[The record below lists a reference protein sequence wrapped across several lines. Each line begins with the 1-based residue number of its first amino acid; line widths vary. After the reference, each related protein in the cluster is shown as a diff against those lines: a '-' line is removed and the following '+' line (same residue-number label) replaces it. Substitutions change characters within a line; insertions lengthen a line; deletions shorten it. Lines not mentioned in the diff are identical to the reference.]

1 MVDQS
6 SLLGGGKEKMTKDQK
21 KKTQENESRA
31 RKVLIVI
38 PAFNEQDQIA
48 GVVKQ
53 VKEQIPEAEVLVIN
67 DGSRDQTVQRAREA
81 GAKVLTHPFNM
92 GYGVALQTGYKYA
105 WQNDFDTVLQMDG
118 DGQHDPRFLRML
130 LAEVEK
136 GKTDVAIGSRFLGV
150 GKYQAPLLRRVGM
163 RIFGFIAGLLIGQ
176 KITDPTSGYQALGR
190 SAVEFYIRD
199 SFPGDYPDADVLV
212 MLHRVGLRMQ
222 EVPVGM
228 HANANGRSMHSGL
241 KPLYYIYK
249 ILLCIVL
256 NLFRKE
262 NAG

>member
-1 MVDQS
+1 
-6 SLLGGGKEKMTKDQK
+6 MTEDQK
-21 KKTQENESRA
+21 KKIRENEPRS
-31 RKVLIVI
+31 KNVLIVI
-38 PAFNEQDQIA
+38 PAFNEQDQIS

-53 VKEQIPEAEVLVIN
+53 VREKIPEAEVLVIN
-67 DGSRDQTVQRAREA
+67 DGSRDQTARRAREA

-105 WQNDFDTVLQMDG
+105 LQNSIEYVLQMDG
-118 DGQHDPRFLRML
+118 DGQHDPGFLRVL
-130 LAEVEK
+130 LVEVEK
-136 GKTDVAIGSRFLGV
+136 GKTDVVIGSRFLGA
-150 GKYQAPLLRRVGM
+150 GKYRAPLLRRVGM

-176 KITDPTSGYQALGR
+176 KITDPTSGYQALSR
-190 SAVEFYIRD
+190 RAVEFYTRD

-212 MLHRVGLRMQ
+212 MLHRAGLRIQ

-249 ILLCIVL
+249 ILLCIAL
-256 NLFRKE
+256 NFLRKE
-262 NAG
+262 PAV

>member
-1 MVDQS
+1 MV
-6 SLLGGGKEKMTKDQK
+6 T
-21 KKTQENESRA
+21 
-31 RKVLIVI
+31 
-38 PAFNEQDQIA
+38 
-48 GVVKQ
+48 Q

-105 WQNDFDTVLQMDG
+105 WQNDFDYVLQMDG
-118 DGQHDPRFLRML
+118 DGQHDPRFLRVL
-130 LAEVEK
+130 LGEVAK
-136 GKTDVAIGSRFLGV
+136 GKTDVAIGSR
-150 GKYQAPLLRRVGM
+150 
-163 RIFGFIAGLLIGQ
+163 FIAGLLIGQ

-256 NLFRKE
+256 NLMRKE
-262 NAG
+262 PAAE